1 MKVVKT
7 HKTSF
12 LRHKTK
18 QNKHIL
24 SIFSK
29 NKHKSV
35 DFYVG

>member
-12 LRHKTK
+12 LRYKTK
-18 QNKHIL
+18 QNKHIMFIL
-24 SIFSK
+24 LK

>member
-1 MKVVKT
+1 MKVLKT

-12 LRHKTK
+12 LRHKTN
-18 QNKHIL
+18 QNKHIMF
-24 SIFSK
+24 IFLK

>member
-1 MKVVKT
+1 MEVVKT

-12 LRHKTK
+12 LRHKIK

-24 SIFSK
+24 FIFKK